1 MTITVEYFAQLRTA
15 TDTQSETYTLD
26 TPVTLAALTDAMRE
40 RHPDGLGS
48 MLGSEGELPG
58 WITVVV
64 SGNTVRDPQSVIPE
78 HATVRF
84 LSPISGG

>member
-15 TDTQSETYTLD
+15 TDIQSETYALD
-26 TPVTLAALTDAMRE
+26 APVTLATLTNAMRE
-40 RHPDGLGS
+40 RHPDALGS
-48 MLGSEGELPG
+48 MLGSDGELPG

-64 SGNTVRDPQSVIPE
+64 SGNTVRDAQSVIPE
-78 HATVRF
+78 QATVRF